1 MTAEQNASR
10 EPQTPN
16 GEPEKND
23 AKPAEACDPATPPP
37 ATAESP
43 PVPIQ
48 VPPPNVPP
56 HNGPAPPPFLK
67 KNGTPAAYS
76 RFEMRLYGDTEG
88 RRFTMLVNRDGHPV
102 SFRASVLVE
111 KAWPDG
117 VGGRQTVDFDIPAL
131 HVDEAFDKYDEAKA
145 AAVNAGMDDLDH
157 KHLAAALGNRL
168 PGPPTGVPLPMP
180 GRRDKRKRL
189 IH

>member
-23 AKPAEACDPATPPP
+23 AKPAEACDPGAPG
-37 ATAESP
+37 
-43 PVPIQ
+43 PVPTPQ
-48 VPPPNVPP
+48 EMPSAPARLA
-56 HNGPAPPPFLK
+56 GASGAAPPPFLK

-76 RFEMRLYGDTEG
+76 RFEMRLYGDTEE

-111 KAWPDG
+111 KVWPDN

-131 HVDEAFDKYDEAKA
+131 HVDDAFLKYDEARA
-145 AAVNAGMDDLDH
+145 AAVKAGMDDLDH
-157 KHLAAALGNRL
+157 KHLAAALANRL
-168 PGPPTGVPLPMP
+168 PGPPQGVPLPMP
-180 GRRDKRKRL
+180 GRRDKRKPL